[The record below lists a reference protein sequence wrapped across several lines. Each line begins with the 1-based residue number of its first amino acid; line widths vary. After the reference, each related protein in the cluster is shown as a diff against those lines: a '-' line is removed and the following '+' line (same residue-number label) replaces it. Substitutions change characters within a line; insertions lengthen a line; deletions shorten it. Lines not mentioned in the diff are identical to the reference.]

1 MQLGGQ
7 VRLGQTLQGPG
18 ALRPFPNAHLLQRD
32 GGGRAGLHLEELQV
46 RGAPGAAAEARQLPE
61 HHHHLPQ
68 ARQEHVPHHA
78 QLQLGQLP
86 PLVRLHGAAGVQR
99 GHESLCPL
107 RRGPVGGPNA
117 EMMELWKKREIF
129 QVDPRD
135 PVDPTLPG
143 TNGNSG
149 KLWFCFTGLFCFY
162 PLNCLSFF

>member
-7 VRLGQTLQGPG
+7 VRLGQTLPGPG
-18 ALRPFPNAHLLQRD
+18 ALRPFPHAHLLQRD

-78 QLQLGQLP
+78 PLQLGQLP

-99 GHESLCPL
+99 GHESLRPL
-107 RRGPVGGPNA
+107 RRGPVGGPDG
-117 EMMELWKKREIF
+117 EMMELWKRREIL
-129 QVDPRD
+129 QMNPRD
-135 PVDPTLPG
+135 PGGSHSKRDEW
-143 TNGNSG
+143 
-149 KLWFCFTGLFCFY
+149 KLWETSVFLSPGCFVSTL
-162 PLNCLSFF
+162 